1 MKAKIVGLSLVAIV
15 LVVAIGAGVQTAQ
28 QSHLVFGLGVGG
40 LVVVFGAVAFA
51 GPILGSFE
59 N

>member
-28 QSHLVFGLGVGG
+28 QSHLVVGLAVGG
-40 LVVVFGAVAFA
+40 LALLFGVLTFTVR
-51 GPILGSFE
+51 
-59 N
+59 